1 MNLAPANWK
10 HLRILSLV
18 ACILC
23 TSATVAQAQWP
34 QFGGPNRDFTSP
46 STGLAI
52 QWPDGGP
59 KKLWSRK
66 LGNGYS
72 GIAVDGGTL
81 YTMYRAGNDEVVIA
95 LDAGTGDT
103 KWEHRYSV
111 PAPKGL
117 DKSYGVAPRS
127 TPLVLSDRLVTLGIT
142 AKMRCLDKKTGKVL
156 WSHDL
161 LKEYQ
166 ASPLMWGYASSALA
180 YKNSVIVPVGGDG
193 HGVMA
198 FDLQSGAVLWS
209 KHDFRNAYCSPM
221 MINVD
226 GQEQLLVFMVP
237 GVFGLDPANGDLLW
251 SYPHVT
257 SYGVNASQP
266 VWGDDGLLFI
276 SSDYGTGSRALRL
289 TRTGARTKVEEV
301 WTQKKMRVHFGSVIR
316 VGDLIY
322 GSSGGNGPVF
332 FAAVNAKTGEMAFR
346 HRGLLAKAQLLFA
359 DGKLILLDED
369 GQLVIATPTHDGL
382 TIHARAALLDGVAW
396 TAPSLAGKKLYL
408 RDKMKIMAL
417 ELN

>member
-10 HLRILSLV
+10 HLRISSIV
-18 ACILC
+18 AGILC

-81 YTMYRAGNDEVVIA
+81 YTMYRAGTDEFVIA
-95 LDAGTGDT
+95 LDADTGKT

-111 PAPKGL
+111 PGVKKF

-127 TPLVLSDRLVTLGIT
+127 TPLVLADRLVTLGIT
-142 AKMRCLDKKTGKVL
+142 AQMRCLNKETGKVL

-180 YKNSVIVPVGGDG
+180 YKKSVIVPVGGDG

-198 FDLQSGAVLWS
+198 FDRNSGAVLWS
-209 KHDFRNAYCSPM
+209 KHDFRNAYSSPM

-226 GQEQLLVFMVP
+226 GQEQLLVFMAP

-251 SYPHVT
+251 SFPHVT

-289 TRTGARTKVEEV
+289 TRSGEGTKVEEV

-322 GSSGGNGPVF
+322 GSTGGNGPVF

-369 GQLVIATPTHDGL
+369 GQLLIATPTHDGL
-382 TIHARAALLDGVAW
+382 TIHAKATLLDGVAW
-396 TAPSLAGKKLYL
+396 TAPSLVGKKLYL
-408 RDKMKIMAL
+408 RDKKKIMAL

>member
-1 MNLAPANWK
+1 MNLTPPNRK

-18 ACILC
+18 AGILC
-23 TSATVAQAQWP
+23 AHVTVAQAQWP

-81 YTMYRAGNDEVVIA
+81 YTMYRTGDDEVVIA
-95 LDAGTGDT
+95 LAADTGDT
-103 KWEHRYSV
+103 KWEHRYS
-111 PAPKGL
+111 APGVKRL

-127 TPLVLSDRLVTLGIT
+127 IPLVLSDRLVTLGIT
-142 AKMRCLDKKTGKVL
+142 AKMRCLDKATGKVL

-161 LKEYQ
+161 RKEYQ

-198 FDLQSGAVLWS
+198 FDRQSGAVLWS
-209 KHDFRNAYCSPM
+209 RHDFRNAYSSPM

-226 GQEQLLVFMVP
+226 GQEQLLVFMLP
-237 GVFGLDPANGDLLW
+237 GVFGLDPTNGDLLW
-251 SYPHVT
+251 SFPHVT

-276 SSDYGTGSRALRL
+276 SSDYGAGSRALRL
-289 TRTGARTKVEEV
+289 TRSGEGTKVEEV

-322 GSSGGNGPVF
+322 GSTGGNGPVF

-359 DGKLILLDED
+359 DGKLILLDEN
-369 GQLVIATPTHDGL
+369 GQLIIATPTHDGL
-382 TIHARAALLDGVAW
+382 TIHAKATLLDGVAW

-408 RDKMKIMAL
+408 RDKKKIMAL